1 MKNCRAIAAGQALAV
16 RRPPNVTKTIMS
28 TNLKIYGKEMIR
40 KAKIYFVCKSVKDRV
55 SE

>member
-1 MKNCRAIAAGQALAV
+1 MKNCRAIAAGQALTV

-40 KAKIYFVCKSVKDRV
+40 KAKSI
-55 SE
+55 